1 MAVDNITLVKSFPF
15 DSNPDSVTDVN
26 GYLSGDRSVDA
37 WTMQNTFAQFFSDG
51 IFGTPGNALEIAK
64 ASSGLA
70 VTIQPGMFIIK
81 GGMGGILDSDGPVTV
96 TLDSGAAA
104 GNVCYGV
111 MLRYDNNPDMRS
123 LGIRI
128 AKGTPGAD
136 PQPPA
141 PDQTSAN
148 VYELRLGYVR
158 VPNGATDLSNATV
171 TNEKGTSVCPYA
183 APFVPIDLTGVTED
197 ARRAA
202 QEALAELADYIEAN
216 KGLVESALDGTTAG
230 YLQEQINSLQQYVK
244 EIDLE
249 EQVDDITIE
258 YTNSPTSTDSK
269 LRVKDGGINK
279 VNLSKS
285 LQVELGIL
293 DTADFTFQDF
303 YDACNGAD
311 IETQQAMM
319 TLATSEQVNSWA
331 PAQISLMCGILD
343 NSAETIMV
351 GKITQTTVQGWGA
364 SDLAA
369 VLSAVSDTDK
379 TTIENLIPQSEY
391 TAWTVSE
398 IQTLFPV
405 LSDSMQAKY
414 ISSMDLNAH
423 SWSDISAIKAVTS
436 DGAKG
441 GYLNKTK
448 NETFGGIGQQKMHVC
463 GIDFDDL
470 ADGTGKAGLTFSSSS
485 SSPFYTCDG
494 YTNQGLQVYK
504 NGNGQWPGTGANDYT
519 AFFWPYMPAA
529 LQAAIKPVTKLTT
542 QGHQSADRGET
553 SGTFSIWLPSFGED
567 GGNTGDGPKY
577 PGTLCTSVG
586 SAYRTKGGSGSV
598 MVVQK
603 TGGSS
608 GAPTAAWNNIAAR
621 KTMNFGLC
629 FCI

>member
-1 MAVDNITLVKSFPF
+1 MSDSITLVDSFPF
-15 DSNPDSVTDVN
+15 DSSPNLVYTDQ
-26 GYLSGDRSVDA
+26 GYPRGDRAVDA
-37 WTMQNTFAQFFSDG
+37 WTMQNVFKQFFKDG
-51 IFGTPGNALEIAK
+51 VFGTPGDALQIGRG
-64 ASSGLA
+64 SGMSI
-70 VTIQPGMFIIK
+70 TIQPGMFIIN
-81 GGMGGILDSDGPVTV
+81 GGMGGIKESDGPL
-96 TLDSGAAA
+96 TLPLGITSAQ
-104 GNVCYGV
+104 GNTYFAV
-111 MLRYDNNPDMRS
+111 MLRYDNNADMRS
-123 LGIRI
+123 LGLRLTSQ
-128 AKGTPGAD
+128 AGSA
-136 PQPPA
+136 PQPE
-141 PDQTSAN
+141 TGTAN
-148 VYELRLGYVR
+148 VKEYRLGYVM

-183 APFVPIDLTGVTED
+183 TPFVPLDLTGVTED

-202 QEALAELADYIEAN
+202 QKALAELADYIEAN

-293 DTADFTFQDF
+293 DTADFMFQDF

-319 TLATSEQVNSWA
+319 TLATSEQVNSWT
-331 PAQISLMCGILD
+331 PTQISLMCGILD
-343 NSAETIMV
+343 NSAEAIMV
-351 GKITQTTVQGWGA
+351 GKITQVTVQGWSA
-364 SDLAA
+364 SDLAT
-369 VLSAVSDTDK
+369 VLSATSATDK

-391 TAWTVSE
+391 TSWTVSD

-405 LSDSMQAKY
+405 LSDSMQTKY
-414 ISSMDLNAH
+414 IASMDLNAH

-441 GYLNKTK
+441 GFLNKSK
-448 NETFGGIGQQKMHVC
+448 NETFGSIGQKTMYVC

-485 SSPFYTCDG
+485 TSPFYRCDG

-504 NGNGQWPGTGANDYT
+504 NQNGQWPGTGANDYT

-542 QGHQSADRGET
+542 QGTQSADRGET

-567 GGNTGDGPKY
+567 GGSTDDGPKY

-586 SAYRTKGGSGSV
+586 SAYRTKGNYGSV
-598 MVVQK
+598 MVVK
-603 TGGSS
+603 TSGGIS
-608 GAPTAAWNNIAAR
+608 GAPTAAWNNIAAS